1 MKKILIGVVALVVG
15 LGATGLALYLTN
27 TAPAVRPLSVAEA
40 SSGKPFVVK
49 LHAQWCPKCRM
60 AKGAWSQVEAEYGTR
75 VNMLVLDFTNEANT
89 AASRAEATRLGL
101 QSLFDEYAGAT
112 GFVVVLDRRKGV
124 TAEVGGTDVA
134 AYRAAIDAVLAS
146 PAAPGE

>member
-1 MKKILIGVVALVVG
+1 MKKLLIGVLALAVG
-15 LGATGLALYLTN
+15 LGATGAVLYLTN
-27 TAPAVRPLSVAEA
+27 AAPAVRPLSVAEA

-89 AASRAEATRLGL
+89 EASRVEAARLGL
-101 QSLFDEYAGAT
+101 QNLFDEYSGAT
-112 GFVVVLDRRKGV
+112 GFVVVLDRNKGV
-124 TAEVGGTDVA
+124 AAEVGGTDVA
-134 AYRAAIDAVLAS
+134 DYRAAIDAVLAG
-146 PAAPGE
+146 PPAPGE